1 MTEHTR
7 TIALRGTF
15 NLRDVGGYSAGKS
28 RTRWGALYRSDSLH
42 RLDDSARTQLRG
54 LGITLVIDLR
64 DDEEREHSPSLL
76 AGVAVEIVHNPVL
89 QTPASI
95 VIASDASLNDFYDE
109 IVDNSGSR
117 LVSALRYIARSGSGA
132 VLVHCT
138 AGKDRTGLVIALA
151 LALAGVDRDEIV
163 RDYAATESHLPV
175 KLLDDII
182 LRLRAE
188 RTSGSVHLDELV
200 RRSPAAVLER
210 TFARIEGGYG
220 SVAGYARAH
229 GLADDDITSLR
240 LALLESSDDDP
251 APQK

>member
-1 MTEHTR
+1 MAERTR

-15 NLRDVGGYSAGKS
+15 NLRDVGGYSAGHS
-28 RTRWGALYRSDSLH
+28 RTRWGTLYRSDSLH
-42 RLDDSARTQLRG
+42 RLDDSARNRLRD

-76 AGVAVEIVHNPVL
+76 AGTTVEIVHNPVL
-89 QTPASI
+89 HTPASL

-117 LVSALRYIARSGSGA
+117 LVSALRHIACVQNGA

-151 LALAGVDRDEIV
+151 LALAGVDRAEIV

-175 KLLDDII
+175 KLLDEII

-210 TFARIEGGYG
+210 TFGRIEARYG
-220 SVAGYARAH
+220 SIDGYVRAH
-229 GLADDDITSLR
+229 GLADDDITALR
-240 LALLESSDDDP
+240 LVLLETQDVGP
-251 APQK
+251 APEK